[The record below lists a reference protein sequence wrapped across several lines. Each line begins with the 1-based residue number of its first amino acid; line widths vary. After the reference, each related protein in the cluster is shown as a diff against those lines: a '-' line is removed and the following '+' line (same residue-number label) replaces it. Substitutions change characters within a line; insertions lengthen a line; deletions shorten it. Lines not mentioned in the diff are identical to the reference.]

1 MFPHK
6 LENWLVINVST
17 WNTHQLKDSDCY
29 IGLNICCHKK
39 STSNKILKL
48 FKHYAKKI
56 LIHFERFNLY
66 SISSLAI
73 MDWS

>member
-48 FKHYAKKI
+48 FKHYAKK
-56 LIHFERFNLY
+56 
-66 SISSLAI
+66 S
-73 MDWS
+73 